1 MKKFLITA
9 TAVLSLIGSVSPA
22 FAADF
27 STVVGVDK
35 ELRIVERVTNKS
47 IFVDIQRVQSYR
59 VTTTDA
65 SGAIVTR
72 TETNETGVIHNS
84 DVVIGICQA
93 VQQINFL
100 PTDGCGVQTTGRTR
114 REPTAHKSN

>member
-1 MKKFLITA
+1 MKKFLVTA
-9 TAVLSLIGSVSPA
+9 SAVLSLIGSVSPA

-35 ELRIVERVTNKS
+35 ELHIVDRVTDKS

-72 TETNETGVIHNS
+72 TETNDGAVLANS

-93 VQQINFL
+93 VQQLHFL
-100 PTDGCGVQTTGRTR
+100 PTDGCGVKTNGRTR
-114 REPTAHKSN
+114 QAPTAHKSN